1 MSEIS
6 KSKKGSNKKV
16 AEQRSIDYY
25 MQLAYSVLLHKIE
38 DDGEKYWI
46 AEVVELPGCKSHGST
61 VSEAV
66 KNVEEAKRDWIMD
79 GLKRGEEIPL
89 PIERERFKGK
99 TLLRMP
105 RSLHRALALIAQAES
120 VSLNQLIVNIL
131 AKQVGQF
138 NVSSRVEDKVDEL
151 RDLMS
156 SQLKLRAVQQYMWLN
171 FNMLSR
177 RAEEDLV
184 LYHATDDDS
193 LSFQIRSCPSDV
205 VGTAEPMFD
214 QLLCSGRK

>member
-1 MSEIS
+1 MREIE
-6 KSKKGSNKKV
+6 KRGNNKTV
-16 AEQRSIDYY
+16 AEQRGIDYY
-25 MQLAYSVLLHKIE
+25 MQLAYSVLLHEIE

-66 KNVEEAKRDWIMD
+66 KNVEEAKRAWIMD
-79 GLKRGEEIPL
+79 SLERGEEIPL

-99 TLLRMP
+99 TLVRMS
-105 RSLHRALALIAQAES
+105 RSLHRALALIAQAEG

-138 NVSSRVEDKVDEL
+138 NISSRVEDKIDEL
-151 RDLMS
+151 RSVMS
-156 SQLKLRAVQQYMWLN
+156 SQLELRTFQQYIWSYLDIM
-171 FNMLSR
+171 SR
-177 RAEEDLV
+177 RAGEDLV
-184 LYHATDDDS
+184 LYNATDDDS
-193 LSFQIRSCPSDV
+193 LSFQIRSQPGGV
-205 VGTAEPMFD
+205 VGIVDPMFD

>member
-1 MSEIS
+1 MREIEKRGNS
-6 KSKKGSNKKV
+6 KMV
-16 AEQRSIDYY
+16 AEQRGIDYY
-25 MQLAYSVLLHKIE
+25 MQLAYSVLLHEIE

-66 KNVEEAKRDWIMD
+66 KNVEEAKRAWIMD
-79 GLKRGEEIPL
+79 SLERGEEIPL

-99 TLLRMP
+99 TLVRMS
-105 RSLHRALALIAQAES
+105 RSLHRALALIAQAEG

-138 NVSSRVEDKVDEL
+138 NISSRVEDKIDEL
-151 RDLMS
+151 RSVMS
-156 SQLKLRAVQQYMWLN
+156 SQLELRTFQQYIWSYLDIM
-171 FNMLSR
+171 SR
-177 RAEEDLV
+177 RAGEDLV
-184 LYHATDDDS
+184 LYNATDDDS
-193 LSFQIRSCPSDV
+193 LSFQIRSQPGGV
-205 VGTAEPMFD
+205 VGIVEPMFD